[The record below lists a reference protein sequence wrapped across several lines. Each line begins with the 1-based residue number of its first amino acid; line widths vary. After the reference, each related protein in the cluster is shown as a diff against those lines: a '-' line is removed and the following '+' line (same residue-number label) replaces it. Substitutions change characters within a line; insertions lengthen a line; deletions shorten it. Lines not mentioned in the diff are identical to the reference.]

1 MKLGFRFA
9 FHLECVGGK
18 ESSFTLNGN
27 AGKME
32 ILEEKKNQDGNSF
45 SCLFNWK
52 DGLSLK

>member
-1 MKLGFRFA
+1 MKLGFHFA

-18 ESSFTLNGN
+18 ESSFTLDGN

-32 ILEEKKNQDGNSF
+32 ILEGKIKMGII
-45 SCLFNWK
+45 CLFDWK

>member
-32 ILEEKKNQDGNSF
+32 ILEEKKIKKGIVSVV
-45 SCLFNWK
+45 CLT
-52 DGLSLK
+52 GRMGCL